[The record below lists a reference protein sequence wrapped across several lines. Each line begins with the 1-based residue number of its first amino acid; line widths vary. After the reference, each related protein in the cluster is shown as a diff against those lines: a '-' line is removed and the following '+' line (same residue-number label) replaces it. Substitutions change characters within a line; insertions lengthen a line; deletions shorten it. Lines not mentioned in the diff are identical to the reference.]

1 MLEIF
6 FAFIVCLLVVFVL
19 TYFVF
24 NILLLCYIYWRIKPG
39 VILNVKTRPNSNPF
53 DKTTEEI
60 RYTFVEKSK
69 GYILYNQEIVE
80 KNDGKTTHVYRT
92 NGKTKSILEFFFVN
106 MNGIM
111 RFE

>member
-1 MLEIF
+1 MLGIF
-6 FAFIVCLLVVFVL
+6 FAFVWWLLVIFVL
-19 TYFVF
+19 TNFVF

-39 VILNVKTRPNSNPF
+39 VVLNVKTRPNSNPL

-80 KNDGKTTHVYRT
+80 KNDGITTHVYRT

-111 RFE
+111 QFE

>member
-1 MLEIF
+1 MLGI
-6 FAFIVCLLVVFVL
+6 IVASIWWLLVVFTL

-24 NILLLCYIYWRIKPG
+24 NTLLLCYIYWRIKPG
-39 VILNVKTRPNSNPF
+39 VVLNVRTRPNSNPF

-60 RYTFVEKSK
+60 RYIFVEKSK
-69 GYILYNQEIVE
+69 GYILYNQEIIE

>member
-1 MLEIF
+1 MLGIIF
-6 FAFIVCLLVVFVL
+6 ASIVWLLVIFIL

-24 NILLLCYIYWRIKPG
+24 DTLLLCYVYWRIKPG
-39 VILNVKTRPNSNPF
+39 VVLNIKSRPNSNPF

-60 RYTFVEKSK
+60 RYIFVEKSK
-69 GYILYNQEIVE
+69 GYILYNQEIIE
-80 KNDGKTTHVYRT
+80 KNDGITTHIYRN
-92 NGKTKSILEFFFVN
+92 NGKTKNILEFFFVN